1 MAYQGN
7 APAYRS
13 TPTTKDTFS
22 GDGSTTEFTL
32 SKASSATN
40 ARVVVANVIQD
51 PNVAYTISN
60 KTLTFTSAPPS
71 GTDNIYVVH
80 LGPAQAIIGNALS
93 DLTNVSSTAPTDGQ
107 SLLYSDSTASWGPGT
122 ITIPA
127 GGSQT
132 FTASGA
138 IAAGDL
144 VSVDSD
150 GNAAKTEFIGHLE
163 ISGFYTPF
171 NDASVALDT
180 TNDIFLSVTTL
191 SGSLELKAGKRNT
204 TTGDFETGARFEIQ
218 SGSTQYCGQV
228 IWVPSISKFFLV
240 HQDAGDSRY
249 LKYRILS
256 VNTSTYDITQD
267 VGETN
272 LQYNVRGE
280 HGIGMVYDPNQQKVI
295 LAYSQNSGTY
305 QLNVINVAVTAS
317 SASAG
322 SEVTIGSASTSDQNP
337 SLTYDTTNSKVVCAW
352 REDNTDIKMRVGTV
366 SGTTVGFGTTYS
378 VETGTVTD
386 GQAYPRLTFDD
397 ENDKVILGYHN
408 GSKVTTYVGTV
419 SGTSITVGSAT
430 DIEDDSGVG
439 LALNFNTTK
448 DKAIAWIKDKAYL
461 GTVNGTSIS
470 WVQSTALMTGSITN
484 STDHKYFVI
493 GPDSSGGHF
502 TCVNSTRQHYINPFG
517 TTASAF
523 GLSTEAISDGSD
535 GTVSVI
541 GGVNEN
547 VSGLTAGIAYT
558 INDRTGNLAEKTTST
573 ETRFGIALS
582 ATKLLITG
590 P

>member
-1 MAYQGN
+1 MAIKVGGV
-7 APAYRS
+7 
-13 TPTTKDTFS
+13 T
-22 GDGSTTEFTL
+22 
-32 SKASSATN
+32 
-40 ARVVVANVIQD
+40 VID
-51 PNVAYTISN
+51 DSIN
-60 KTLTFTSAPPS
+60 
-71 GTDNIYVVH
+71 
-80 LGPAQAIIGNALS
+80 
-93 DLTNVSSTAPTDGQ
+93 LTNVASIDATTAAAF
-107 SLLYSDSTASWGPGT
+107 S
-122 ITIPA
+122 A
-127 GGSQT
+127 GGVGGGGTQD

-144 VSVDSD
+144 VSIDTD
-150 GNAAKTEFIGHLE
+150 GNAAKTEFLGHLE
-163 ISGFYTPF
+163 IAGFYTPS

-191 SGSLELKAGKRNT
+191 SSSLELKAGKRNT
-204 TTGDFETGARFEIQ
+204 TTGEFELGARLEIYT
-218 SGSTQYCGQV
+218 GSTQYCGQI
-228 IWVPSISKFFLV
+228 IWVPSASKFFLV

-256 VNTSTYDITQD
+256 VNTSTYAITQD
-267 VGETN
+267 VSETN

-280 HGIGMVYDPNQQKVI
+280 HGVGMVYDPNQQKVI

-305 QLNVINVAVTAS
+305 QLNVINVNVTAS
-317 SASAG
+317 SATAG

-337 SLTYDTTNSKVVCAW
+337 SLTYDTANSKVVCAW
-352 REDNTDIKMRVGTV
+352 REDNTDIKMRVGSV

-386 GQAYPRLTFDD
+386 AQAYPRLTFDD

-430 DIEDDSGVG
+430 DIDDNDGVG
-439 LALNFNTTK
+439 LALTFDTTK
-448 DKAIAWIKDKAYL
+448 DKAIAWIREKAYL
-461 GTVNGTSIS
+461 GTVDGTSIS
-470 WVQSTALMTGSITN
+470 WALSSASMSGSITN
-484 STDHKYFVI
+484 STDHLYDVI

-502 TCVNSTRQHYINPFG
+502 TCIRSTRQHYINPFSS
-517 TTASAF
+517 TASAF

-541 GGVNEN
+541 GGINEN
-547 VSGLTAGIAYT
+547 VTGLTAGSAYT
-558 INDRTGNLAEKTTST
+558 LSPRTGELVIKTTSS
-573 ETRFGIALS
+573 ESRFGIALS
-582 ATKLLITG
+582 ATKLFITG